1 MNHPGCKVKATAHWE
16 QALDVLKDG
25 PEEIRKAVSNAFRFI
40 TDTVELHPNLIC
52 PYCSDPLAEA
62 AAAVSAG
69 VAVATDRSDRK

>member
-1 MNHPGCKVKATAHWE
+1 MNHPGCKAKATAHWE

-40 TDTVELHPNLIC
+40 TDTVEMHPNLTC
-52 PYCSDPLAEA
+52 PYCSDPLAVA

-69 VAVATDRSDRK
+69 VAAATDRSDPK

>member
-40 TDTVELHPNLIC
+40 TDTVELHPSLTC
-52 PYCSDPLAEA
+52 PYRSDPLAVA

-69 VAVATDRSDRK
+69 VAEATHRSDPK